1 MQQIKSTFNEK
12 IIAFIAQRRL
22 SHFTVLQ
29 LRDAYHQELTNATK
43 AQTYKAVYKSIWQ
56 MHNLGIFE
64 KGLTLNQKSAVY
76 WLTENSDEILS
87 KIFQSRKNM
96 QNATKSLGNKHNE
109 LSYSASA
116 DEFIKQMDAE
126 LPSLKTE
133 MLAKKSEAE
142 EYQRLLTKY
151 PTYKDMLIQKFNVA
165 NTEAIMLLG
174 RINAMQRVLSEFK

>member
-22 SHFTVLQ
+22 IHFTVLQ
-29 LRDAYHQELTNATK
+29 LRDAYHQELKNVTK
-43 AQTYKAVYKSIWQ
+43 VQTYKAVYKSIWQ
-56 MHNLGIFE
+56 MHNLGVFE

-76 WLTENSDEILS
+76 WLSENSEEVLS
-87 KIFQSRKNM
+87 KIFQPKKNK
-96 QNATKSLGNKHNE
+96 QNVIEKRGSKHNE
-109 LSYSASA
+109 LSSSASA
-116 DEFIKQMDAE
+116 DEFIKQMNAE
-126 LPSLKTE
+126 LPSLRTE
-133 MLAKKSEAE
+133 MLTKKSEAE
-142 EYQRLLTKY
+142 EYQRLLSKY